1 MKRTLLL
8 AALASMALAA
18 PGLAAEIPATL
29 KLDEVTVNPRGAQ
42 LVRIGEVELPAGSHE
57 VIIDTLPANIDAS
70 SVQVHGQSAGTSE
83 IGAVDV
89 SLKVVD
95 PAAESASQR
104 KQLEDEIEALGRDR
118 ERQQQALSDAEFRR
132 KTLERLTGGFGAV
145 PFASGDKPAM
155 SPDQIRALLT
165 LTADELAA
173 TSQATLD
180 ARAAIAKLDER
191 VALLQRKLQELA
203 SSPSSRTRV
212 AIQVSADE
220 ATTMSLSL
228 SYTVPD
234 AGWRPVYDARLALP
248 KEAGS
253 QAKLQLVSRAMVFQ
267 RSGESWDDV
276 NLKLSTAQVSGRT
289 SAPVLEPVA
298 AGPRKPVV
306 MQESL
311 ADQAEAPASG
321 GVASN
326 FSARRAAPAPMLQ
339 KVRQREAEVV
349 NAGFH
354 AVYTIAGRTSVPNTG
369 AQKSVRIGTSD
380 AAPAIRIDTVPMLD
394 PQGYLTAVFKAQGET
409 PMLPGEVSLFRDG
422 VFAGKSRIG
431 QVSPGEEVELG
442 FGRDDLV
449 RVNRRQVDDTAG
461 SSGIISSQTTLSR
474 AYRTTIEN
482 LHTFPV
488 SVRMS
493 ERMPYSTHEDV
504 KVDMARDTT
513 SPARTNPDNKR
524 GIVEW
529 DVPLESGKKTEIRFG
544 YTVSYPAQM
553 SVVLPGG

>member
-8 AALASMALAA
+8 AALASMALAS

-29 KLDEVTVNPRGAQ
+29 KIEEVTVNPRGAQ

-57 VIIDTLPANIDAS
+57 IIIDTLPANIDAS
-70 SVQVHGQSAGTSE
+70 SVQVQGRSTVSTE

-95 PAAESASQR
+95 PAAESATQR
-104 KQLEDEIEALGRDR
+104 KQLEAEIEALGRDR

-132 KTLERLTGGFGAV
+132 NTLERLTGGFGAV
-145 PFASGDKPAM
+145 PYATGDKPAM
-155 SPDQIRALLT
+155 GPKQIRALLA
-165 LTADELAA
+165 LTSEELEA
-173 TSQATLD
+173 TSQALLNARTALD
-180 ARAAIAKLDER
+180 KIDER
-191 VALLQRKLQELA
+191 INLLQRKLQELA
-203 SSPSSRTRV
+203 SAPSSRTRV
-212 AIQVSADE
+212 AIQVNAAE
-220 ATTMSLSL
+220 AATMSLSL

-234 AGWRPVYDARLALP
+234 AGWRPVYDARLSLP
-248 KEAGS
+248 KDAGGK
-253 QAKLQLVSRAMVFQ
+253 AKLELVSRAMVFQ
-267 RSGESWDDV
+267 RSGEAWDDV
-276 NLKLSTAQVSGRT
+276 SLKLSTAQVSGRT

-298 AGPRKPVV
+298 AGPRPAMVAK
-306 MQESL
+306 ESA
-311 ADQAEAPASG
+311 ADEVRAPASPG
-321 GVASN
+321 ISN
-326 FSARRAAPAPMLQ
+326 FATQRAAPVISRLQ
-339 KVRQREAEVV
+339 KARQREAEVV

-422 VFAGKSRIG
+422 VFAGKSRIA

-449 RVNRRQVDDTAG
+449 RISRRQVDDTAG

-482 LHTFPV
+482 LHAFPV

-513 SPARTNPDNKR
+513 KPARTNPDNKR

-529 DVPLESGKKTEIRFG
+529 DVPLEGGKKAEIRFG
-544 YTVSYPAQM
+544 YTVSYPAEM